1 MNYHQPTGPHTLSGS
16 MLCDTTTINGE
27 VFTNYTGSFE
37 EAQPVIQRYLDSL
50 GWGEVADANDITW
63 GLSVEEWLVR
73 DEQGRPC
80 VIDTHDDT
88 ITR

>member
-16 MLCDTTTINGE
+16 MLSNSTTIKGE
-27 VFTNYTGSFE
+27 VFTNYSGSFA
-37 EAQPVIQRYLDSL
+37 EAQPVIQRYLDGL
-50 GWGEVADANDITW
+50 GWGEVASANDITW
-63 GLSVEEWLVR
+63 GLSEEEWLVR

-80 VIDTHDDT
+80 VIDTCDDT